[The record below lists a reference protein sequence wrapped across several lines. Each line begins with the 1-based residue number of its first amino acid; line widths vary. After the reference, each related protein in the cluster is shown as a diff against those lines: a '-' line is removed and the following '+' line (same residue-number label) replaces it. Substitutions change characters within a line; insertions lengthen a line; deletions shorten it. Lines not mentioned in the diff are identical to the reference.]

1 MEISINFNTPK
12 ERIYHLNTLSII
24 IYSVF
29 DGFCN
34 TNVTH
39 MTLQYNMSGVFLHA

>member
-1 MEISINFNTPK
+1 MEISINFNILK

-24 IYSVF
+24 IYSVS

-34 TNVTH
+34 KNVTH
-39 MTLQYNMSGVFLHA
+39 MTLQYNMPEIFLHA